1 MPSVRHEASTYSLHD
16 QPEVALGL
24 LAATGIELPKHDM
37 IHLDS
42 ANLPTLQSTD
52 HRADAVITLRLT
64 TKAVL
69 SIVLEIQLRWDDEKT
84 YAWPAYIGNLWERRR
99 CPVLLLVI
107 CLNTRTANRC
117 AEPIHLG
124 HPGLVLTP
132 SVIGP
137 QKIPHVTDVD
147 LARAEPA
154 LTVLSALAHPGDKT
168 ILDLVPAA
176 LSPINPAVYTDY
188 TRLLGAALPAA
199 SRRYLEGLVKR
210 NAGLLSEF
218 ANKHLE
224 DGRTEGRMEGRAEAL
239 GEAVLALVDD
249 RKIPVGAADRQRIAT
264 CRDEDLLLS
273 WLRRAATA
281 TAIDE
286 VFA

>member
-1 MPSVRHEASTYSLHD
+1 
-16 QPEVALGL
+16 
-24 LAATGIELPKHDM
+24 
-37 IHLDS
+37 
-42 ANLPTLQSTD
+42 
-52 HRADAVITLRLT
+52 
-64 TKAVL
+64 VL
-69 SIVLEIQLRWDDEKT
+69 SVVLEIQLRWDDEKT
-84 YAWPAYIGNLWERRR
+84 YALPAYIGNLWERRR

-137 QKIPHVTDVD
+137 QKIPHVRDVD

-154 LTVLSALAHPGDKT
+154 LTVLSALAHPGDKK

-176 LSPINPAVYTDY
+176 LSPVNPAVYTDY
-188 TRLLGAALPAA
+188 TRLLGAALRAA
-199 SRRYLEGLVKR
+199 SRRYLEASVKR

-224 DGRTEGRMEGRAEAL
+224 EGRLEGRAEAL
-239 GEAVLALVDD
+239 CEAILALLGA
-249 RKIPVGAADRQRIAT
+249 RKIRVSAADRQRIAT
-264 CRDEDLLLS
+264 CRDEDLLLG

-286 VFA
+286 VLA